1 MDKYEKIIGLA
12 KRRGFLWNSFELYG
26 GTAGFYDYGPL
37 GAMLKRRIEDI
48 WRKMY
53 VIEEGFYEIE
63 TPTIGI
69 AAIFDAS
76 GHTRGFSDPMVV
88 CSGCDHA
95 FRADHLIEGIVETP
109 DALPASEIKRLIDEH
124 GIKCPQCGG
133 VGTFGD
139 VSSFNLMFKTTI
151 GPGAERVGYL
161 RPETA
166 QGMFVNFENL
176 FRFYREKLPF
186 GVTQIG
192 KAYRNEISPRQGVIR
207 LREFTQAEAEIFIN
221 PTEKNHPRF
230 SMIEDMVLR
239 YYPAPHQRVS
249 HPAHEDDG
257 GIIELTARDAV
268 DRAIVAHEFLAY
280 HLVLT
285 HLFLVRVGIDPAC
298 LRFRQHQPDEMAH
311 YAVDCW
317 DAEVLTDRFG
327 WVEIVG
333 IADRTDYDLSSHAEH
348 SKKDLSVLIEYDT
361 PKQVERIVVKPDMSV
376 IGPLY
381 KGNAGKVLAALIDLG
396 EEGLGGDEIKIEID
410 GEMIAIP
417 RDLVEYETVIEEVR
431 GERVIPHVIEPSFGI
446 DRIIYAALEHSFSEE
461 PVEGETRNVLHL
473 PAEIAPVQVA
483 VLPLLTRDELITP
496 ALAIT
501 KTLRENEVFVS
512 YDDSGT
518 IGRRYRR
525 NDEIGTPFSV
535 TIDYETLDDDTV
547 TIRDRDSMAQIR
559 VSVGELAE
567 TLRAMIKH
575 GFSAAT
581 TQSSQ

>member
-166 QGMFVNFENL
+166 QGMFVDFEHL

-221 PTEKNHPRF
+221 PSEKNHPRF
-230 SMIEDMVLR
+230 STIEDKVLR
-239 YYPAPHQRVS
+239 YYPATHQQ
-249 HPAHEDDG
+249 EGDG
-257 GIIELTARDAV
+257 AGDIIELTARDAV
-268 DRAIVAHEFLAY
+268 GQAIVAHEFLAY

-285 HLFLVRVGIDPAC
+285 HLFLVRVGIDPAR

-381 KGNAGKVLAALIDLG
+381 KGNAGKVLAALKGLG
-396 EEGLGGDEIKIEID
+396 EEDLGGDAIKIEID
-410 GEMIAIP
+410 GEMITIP
-417 RDLVEYETVIEEVR
+417 GDLVEYETVIEEVR

-446 DRIIYAALEHSFSEE
+446 DRIIYAALEHSFEEE

-483 VLPLLTRDELITP
+483 VLPLLTRDELIAP
-496 ALAIT
+496 ALTIAE
-501 KTLRENEVFVS
+501 TLRENGVFVS

-525 NDEIGTPFSV
+525 NDEVGTPFSV
-535 TIDYETLDDDTV
+535 TIDYETLDSDTV

-559 VSVGELAE
+559 VQIRELAE
-567 TLRAMIKH
+567 ALRAMIRH

-581 TQSSQ
+581 TQLSQ